1 MSISLRTLYIAAAS
15 HHTVQLTDTNHEYY
29 PCVDSTELQR
39 LFDTKLLDYPTFQ
52 KYPVGEVFRKL
63 ETHLRSDMYLAALGW
78 RKRHPHDLVFAWSER
93 GIPVRLEV
101 AGWEVCRSCF
111 RKQAVIWL

>member
-78 RKRHPHDLVFAWSER
+78 RKRHLTILFCLVRTRHTRQA
-93 GIPVRLEV
+93 
-101 AGWEVCRSCF
+101 RSRWMGSLQIMF
-111 RKQAVIWL
+111 P